1 MVIVAIIIRIITLA
15 ISIIT
20 CAIVTGLVPII
31 MFAVLL
37 RRVILAVVGVG
48 VVVVVGPLRGVIE
61 LARFG
66 AGM

>member
-1 MVIVAIIIRIITLA
+1 VYEVCCLEHMFRICYIFQMDHY
-15 ISIIT
+15 
-20 CAIVTGLVPII
+20 II